1 MRVRGVCA
9 MTGSGKTVSSMTGFA
24 RASGASATGQWVW
37 ELRSVN
43 GRGLEQRLRLPPGFD
58 DVEVEARGRIAKAFA
73 RGNIGGTLTVETV
86 SAGGFRLNEAALAAV
101 IDAAER
107 VRARVPSATVSAD
120 GLLALRG
127 VLEPID
133 ATRSEDD
140 DRALRRDV
148 LAGLDEAVAALVGA
162 RQAEGRAV
170 AAVVGAQLARL
181 EDLAT
186 AAAATEGRRPDAI
199 RARLTEQLRRILD
212 AAPALDP
219 ERLHQE
225 AALIASRAD
234 VQEEID
240 RLLAHVG
247 QAHALL
253 AEAGPVG
260 RRLDFLA
267 QEFGREANTLC
278 SKSNDPELTR
288 IGLELKAT
296 IEQFREQVQNLE

>member
-1 MRVRGVCA
+1 M
-9 MTGSGKTVSSMTGFA
+9 TVSSMTGFA
-24 RASGASATGQWVW
+24 RASGASANGQWAW

-58 DVEVEARGRIAKAFA
+58 DVEVEARGRVAKAFA

-86 SAGGFRLNEAALAAV
+86 SAGGFRLNDAALAAV

-107 VRARVPSATVSAD
+107 VRERLPSATISAD

-133 ATRSEDD
+133 ATRSEAD
-140 DRALRRDV
+140 DRALRQAV
-148 LAGLDEAVAALVGA
+148 LAGLDQALAALVSA
-162 RQAEGRAV
+162 RKAEGKAV
-170 AAVVGAQLARL
+170 AAVIGAQLARL
-181 EDLAT
+181 AELTA
-186 AAAATEGRRPDAI
+186 AAAATEGRRPEAI
-199 RARLTEQLRRILD
+199 RARLAEQLRRILD
-212 AAPALDP
+212 ATPPLDP

-240 RLLAHVG
+240 RLAAHVG

-253 AEAGPVG
+253 AEGGPVG

-288 IGLELKAT
+288 LGLELKAT

>member
-1 MRVRGVCA
+1 
-9 MTGSGKTVSSMTGFA
+9 MTGSAATVSSMTGFA
-24 RASGASATGQWVW
+24 RSSGASATGQWVW

-133 ATRSEDD
+133 ATRSEDN

-186 AAAATEGRRPDAI
+186 AASATDGRRPDAI

-247 QAHALL
+247 QARALV

>member
-1 MRVRGVCA
+1 M
-9 MTGSGKTVSSMTGFA
+9 TVSSMTGFA
-24 RASGASATGQWVW
+24 RTSGALASGQWVW

-73 RGNIGGTLTVETV
+73 RGNIGATLTVETV
-86 SAGGFRLNEAALAAV
+86 SAASFRLNEVALAAV

-107 VRARVPSATVSAD
+107 VRARVPSASISAD
-120 GLLALRG
+120 GLLGLRG
-127 VLEPID
+127 VLEPVD
-133 ATRSEDD
+133 AARSEDD
-140 DRALRRDV
+140 ERALRRDV
-148 LAGLDEAVAALVGA
+148 LAGLDQAIGALAAA
-162 RQAEGRAV
+162 RRAEGRAV
-170 AAVVGAQLARL
+170 AAVVGSQLARIA
-181 EDLAT
+181 DHAT
-186 AAAATEGRRPDAI
+186 AAAATDGRRPEAI
-199 RARLTEQLRRILD
+199 RARLAEQLRRILD
-212 AAPALDP
+212 ATPALDA

-225 AALIASRAD
+225 AALIAARAD

-240 RLLAHVG
+240 RLLAHVS
-247 QAHALL
+247 QAHAILS
-253 AEAGPVG
+253 EGGPVG

-288 IGLELKAT
+288 LGLELKAT

>member
-1 MRVRGVCA
+1 M
-9 MTGSGKTVSSMTGFA
+9 TVSSMTGFS

-58 DVEVEARGRIAKAFA
+58 DVETEARGRIAKAFA
-73 RGNIGGTLTVETV
+73 RGNIGATLTVETI

-107 VRARVPSATVSAD
+107 VRARVPSATISAD

-127 VLEPID
+127 VLEPVD
-133 ATRSEDD
+133 AARGEDD

-148 LAGLDEAVAALVGA
+148 LDGLDQALVALAAA
-162 RQAEGRAV
+162 RRAEGRAV
-170 AAVVGAQLARL
+170 AAVIEGQLARL
-181 EDLAT
+181 GDLTT
-186 AAAATEGRRPDAI
+186 AAAATDGRRPEAI

-212 AAPALDP
+212 AAPAFDP

-247 QAHALL
+247 QARALL
-253 AEAGPVG
+253 AEGGPVG

-288 IGLELKAT
+288 LGLELKAT